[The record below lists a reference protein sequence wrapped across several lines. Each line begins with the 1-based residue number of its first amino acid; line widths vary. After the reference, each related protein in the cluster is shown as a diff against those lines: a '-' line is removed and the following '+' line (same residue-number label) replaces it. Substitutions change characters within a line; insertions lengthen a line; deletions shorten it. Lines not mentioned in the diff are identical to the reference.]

1 MKAKIFLNKDKEL
14 ESKEITMML
23 HGSGDVIGM
32 ANVKTLVEMIN
43 GIPQEK
49 TAEGIIE
56 QSYVIVG
63 YTMCCINAGFLDEE
77 SGKRLIDITYMLVEK
92 TLEKVKEKTLEKVKR
107 EGETVPTKEPVQESE
122 SSIKCN
128 CKAGYGKC
136 IVDMNMQETLGGAI
150 ACSMAEKCNFS
161 KSKILKNCEHAEPYK
176 PEGE

>member
-23 HGSGDVIGM
+23 HGSGNEIGM
-32 ANVKTLVEMIN
+32 ANVKTLIEMIN
-43 GIPQEK
+43 DIPQEK

-63 YTMCCINAGFLDEE
+63 YTMCCINSGFLDEE
-77 SGKRLIDITYMLVEK
+77 SGKRLIDITYMFV
-92 TLEKVKEKTLEKVKR
+92 EKTLEKVKR
-107 EGETVPTKEPVQESE
+107 EGETVPTEEPVQESE